1 MLQKQREDLDR
12 VTEENKVLKSRYE
25 NAVEVNMHYIEIF
38 TSVHSYLYT
47 PYVILNLAHDH
58 IRNLRC

>member
-25 NAVEVNMHYIEIF
+25 NAVEVNVHYI
-38 TSVHSYLYT
+38 
-47 PYVILNLAHDH
+47 LNIALIDH
-58 IRNLRC
+58 IRIVIGI

>member
-25 NAVEVNMHYIEIF
+25 NAVEVNVHYIEIII
-38 TSVHSYLYT
+38 SNHMYPVYVHCHN
-47 PYVILNLAHDH
+47 VVQAV
-58 IRNLRC
+58 